1 MTRFWR
7 AGLLLLPLILAVSG
21 CGTAMFAD
29 PKTNPVIYH
38 YAGFN
43 VFDEPTIT
51 FALTAERRMVLVKT
65 SDGTACAEPSPDS
78 AENIASQ
85 IRLALEAQ
93 VKEPKVEAAG
103 RFDFAKDLATSVQQ
117 LFHRSQGGQLYRDAA

>member
-43 VFDEPTIT
+43 IFDKPTIT
-51 FALTAERRMVLVKT
+51 FALTAERRMVIVKT
-65 SDGTACAEPSPDS
+65 RDGTTCAEPSPDS

-85 IRLALEAQ
+85 SKLALEPQ
-93 VKEPKVEAAG
+93 GKEPNAQASDP
-103 RFDFAKDLATSVQQ
+103 FDF
-117 LFHRSQGGQLYRDAA
+117 